1 MTFINQKICL
11 IIRIRNRISDRI
23 EISLT
28 QISKE
33 IDRLLAFDMKEKGQ
47 TLVQEGEKYKKS
59 HKGEAK
65 KNRMNKNS
73 IRSQKDYEKPKKSR
87 KNDSNKE
94 RIKIGYSLETKD
106 ENSNKSQKMI

>member
-1 MTFINQKICL
+1 MSFPRYDNFEKDPA
-11 IIRIRNRISDRI
+11 SDRI
-23 EISLT
+23 DISLT

-65 KNRMNKNS
+65 K
-73 IRSQKDYEKPKKSR
+73 IE
-87 KNDSNKE
+87 
-94 RIKIGYSLETKD
+94 
-106 ENSNKSQKMI
+106 